1 MQILYQGKNI
11 VAWYVMFGETD
22 GPTQEELDALGCGLG
37 GVKSYRK
44 NKDCPKKAP
53 FFLWQ
58 FCFYCYFIVR
68 YMVAS
73 VCAVSMMP
81 PPINPSP

>member
-1 MQILYQGKNI
+1 MLL
-11 VAWYVMFGETD
+11 VLALFFG
-22 GPTQEELDALGCGLG
+22 GCGLD

-58 FCFYCYFIVR
+58 SCFYCYFIVISLLVNCSLYGCFR
-68 YMVAS
+68 LRCFDDA
-73 VCAVSMMP
+73 AAD
-81 PPINPSP
+81 

>member
-1 MQILYQGKNI
+1 MKQKRWTGVLTMLL
-11 VAWYVMFGETD
+11 V
-22 GPTQEELDALGCGLG
+22 LALFLGGCGLG

-53 FFLWQ
+53 FLLWQ
-58 FCFYCYFIVR
+58 SCFYCYFIVR

>member
-1 MQILYQGKNI
+1 MEQKRWTGVLTMLL
-11 VAWYVMFGETD
+11 VLALFFG
-22 GPTQEELDALGCGLG
+22 GCGLG

-58 FCFYCYFIVR
+58 SCFYCYFIVDSSADFW
-68 YMVAS
+68 Y
-73 VCAVSMMP
+73 
-81 PPINPSP
+81 